1 MGDFRVLIVDD
12 EEDLRELVQYNLNK
26 AGFQTVVACDGLDAL
41 DVLEKDSGIDLIVLD
56 LMMPNMSG
64 LEVCRILKSREDCK
78 SIPILM
84 LTAKGEESDI
94 VLGLELGA
102 DDYMTKPF
110 SNRVLIARIET
121 ILRRTSL
128 ATEVDPESEGFVRG
142 ELGLNLLTRT
152 ITIKS
157 EKIKTTFNEF
167 EIIKLLAKN
176 PGWVKSRNQIIKA
189 VHGDDYPVTDRA
201 IDVQIVGLRK
211 KMKSLGHYIET
222 VRGVG
227 YRFKEVEIAK

>member
-1 MGDFRVLIVDD
+1 MDDYRILIVDD
-12 EEDLRELVQYNLNK
+12 EEDLRELVQYNLKK
-26 AGFQTVVACDGLDAL
+26 AGYQTLLACDGLDAL
-41 DVLEKDSGIDLIVLD
+41 NVLEQVGTVDLILLD
-56 LMMPNMSG
+56 LMMPKMTG
-64 LEVCRILKSREDCK
+64 LEACRILKSREDCK
-78 SIPILM
+78 QIPILM
-84 LTAKGEESDI
+84 LTAKGEEGDI

-110 SNRVLIARIET
+110 SNRVLMARIKT
-121 ILRRTSL
+121 ILRRKSL
-128 ATEVDPESEGFVRG
+128 ATEIDLEVSGFVRG
-142 ELGLNLLTRT
+142 DLELNLLTRS
-152 ITIKS
+152 IIIKG

-167 EIIKLLAKN
+167 EIIRLLAKN

-211 KMKSLGHYIET
+211 KMKDLGTYIET

-227 YRFKEVEIAK
+227 YRFKEVESAK